1 MQTHY
6 YLPVIYF
13 AWFFFQGLKM
23 RCSQFMLGYNLFV
36 SLHESAFDVEYGLAD
51 IQGNTFETMTGKPFI
66 DLRPI
71 PVKELMALPKT
82 EPQV

>member
-1 MQTHY
+1 
-6 YLPVIYF
+6 
-13 AWFFFQGLKM
+13 M
-23 RCSQFMLGYNLFV
+23 RADKFMLAYNLFV

-71 PVKELMALPKT
+71 PVIHDQEVIANIKRNWEKPH
-82 EPQV
+82 